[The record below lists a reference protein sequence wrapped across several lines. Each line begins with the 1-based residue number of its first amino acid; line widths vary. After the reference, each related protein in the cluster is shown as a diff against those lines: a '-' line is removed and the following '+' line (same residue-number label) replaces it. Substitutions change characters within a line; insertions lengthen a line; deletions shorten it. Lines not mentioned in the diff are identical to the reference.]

1 MKRKKRVMGFLV
13 AAVFVGVLL
22 CTGIYAYL
30 TGQAERVN
38 RLSMGEN
45 VIETEEEFP
54 DPDPKPGGSVKKV
67 VKIKNT
73 GDVPCFV
80 RTQVLFSNGEAE
92 AVSTIDFNT
101 EDWTE
106 RQEDGYHYYK
116 HILPVGESSTALMTA
131 IKIADNAHLE
141 DLKDFQVIVYSES
154 VQSEGYQDGDFLKAF
169 ESLTD

>member
-38 RLSMGEN
+38 QLSMGEN

-80 RTQVLFSNGEAE
+80 
-92 AVSTIDFNT
+92 
-101 EDWTE
+101 
-106 RQEDGYHYYK
+106 
-116 HILPVGESSTALMTA
+116 
-131 IKIADNAHLE
+131 KIGRAH
-141 DLKDFQVIVYSES
+141 V
-154 VQSEGYQDGDFLKAF
+154 
-169 ESLTD
+169 